1 MIGKA
6 SNGHETNEVNV
17 IKTLLPLTAK
27 RKELL
32 LHPIINTFVMVKYNS
47 YALIVFL
54 FILLRLIFCLLMTG
68 LTLGRSNVYCKNAN
82 LTDNVTTPTKPIL
95 TTTTNSTTTSEEP
108 LDTPSIERSS
118 MFWIC
123 FGILLILNTVLF
135 LHHIFSIVINVRVC
149 KQFRNGHMIMMQL
162 VYTLLYVT
170 SFAYLITMI
179 TDIAQLCQWTNI
191 VSSLIVLS
199 SWVALTMSFSQ
210 LLIGRFFS
218 LGSYICMLREVIK
231 KVICFFCLYL
241 SLLLGFALALHLM
254 MREEVETPFDSPW
267 RIPKV
272 VAMMV
277 GELEFG
283 DTFADKDRSIIALF
297 FLFVV
302 VVPIIINNLLIGL
315 TVSDVAELISSA
327 NMDGLVFKLKRIATF
342 DDNGVMNALDFVVQ
356 EICCLKNQNHLISE
370 QDQPDFEV
378 SPPLPIIL
386 QPQVAILPNHT
397 KKNVLS
403 PEPYVRVYEVEVCM
417 ARAVTMPSLTQVNRN
432 EDDQRMVRDPWGYLG
447 IGSYV
452 PIEVVNRALDI
463 VTNLK
468 MGDEKAEEQ

>member
-6 SNGHETNEVNV
+6 SNGHETNEVDV

-54 FILLRLIFCLLMTG
+54 FILLRLIFCLLITG
-68 LTLGRSNVYCKNAN
+68 LTLGRSNLYCKNATLGAN
-82 LTDNVTTPTKPIL
+82 KTDDTTITTTPTPN
-95 TTTTNSTTTSEEP
+95 TTTNLSTTSKEP
-108 LDTPSIERSS
+108 LDTPSNDSS

-123 FGILLILNTVLF
+123 FGILLILNAVLF
-135 LHHIFSIVINVRVC
+135 LHHIFSLVVNVRVC

-162 VYTLLYVT
+162 VNTLLYVT

-179 TDIAQLCQWTNI
+179 TDIAELCQWTNI

-199 SWVALTMSFSQ
+199 SWFALTMSFSQ

-218 LGSYICMLREVIK
+218 LGSYICMLRAVIK

-254 MREEVETPFDSPW
+254 MGEQEDTPFDTPW

-283 DTFADKDRSIIALF
+283 DTFGDKDRSIIALF

-315 TVSDVAELISSA
+315 TVSDVAELISGA

-356 EICCLKNQNHLISE
+356 EICCLKNQSHLISE

-378 SPPLPIIL
+378 TPC
-386 QPQVAILPNHT
+386 
-397 KKNVLS
+397 K
-403 PEPYVRVYEVEVCM
+403 
-417 ARAVTMPSLTQVNRN
+417 
-432 EDDQRMVRDPWGYLG
+432 
-447 IGSYV
+447 
-452 PIEVVNRALDI
+452 
-463 VTNLK
+463 
-468 MGDEKAEEQ
+468 